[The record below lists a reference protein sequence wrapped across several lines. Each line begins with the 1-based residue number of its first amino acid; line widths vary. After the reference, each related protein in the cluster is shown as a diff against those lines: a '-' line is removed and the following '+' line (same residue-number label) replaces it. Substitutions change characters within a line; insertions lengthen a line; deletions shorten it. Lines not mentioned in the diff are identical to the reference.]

1 MSFRGTEIEISREE
15 VYEAIERKLTDFE
28 STKVMFYLET
38 EINDFIDEKLAELKD
53 IEDELI

>member
-1 MSFRGTEIEISREE
+1 MKLVIEISREE

-28 STKVMFYLET
+28 STIVMFYLET